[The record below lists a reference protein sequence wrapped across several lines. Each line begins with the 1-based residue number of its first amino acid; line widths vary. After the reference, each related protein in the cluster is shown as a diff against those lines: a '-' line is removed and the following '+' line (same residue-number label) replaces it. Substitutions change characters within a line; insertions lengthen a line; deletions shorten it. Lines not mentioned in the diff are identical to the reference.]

1 MGEFL
6 RSWETPKFM
15 AGYWKIDSC
24 NYFAD
29 SPNQREQ
36 DSKLFRSFFFNDTG
50 RVFPG
55 LIDKKKTIWKREY
68 VLLPSTCS
76 MFGDSRIYLPAKSDT
91 AYLIKNKTLI
101 PFLYLDKGSKK
112 MPEDLYL
119 DQKTFIDMRDK
130 YISMIFLNNI
140 DDRRL
145 FIRLYYKKKMEIGI
159 LDTKS
164 KKVRFVNQ
172 QTYTGNHVGITND
185 IDGGFNLNP
194 SRDFDSGIFYQYYDA
209 FYLKEQFNNGFFK
222 NREAK
227 DIQKK
232 EEFIRIIQNLKNN
245 DNPVII
251 KYDLK

>member
-1 MGEFL
+1 
-6 RSWETPKFM
+6 
-15 AGYWKIDSC
+15 
-24 NYFAD
+24 
-29 SPNQREQ
+29 
-36 DSKLFRSFFFNDTG
+36 
-50 RVFPG
+50 
-55 LIDKKKTIWKREY
+55 
-68 VLLPSTCS
+68 
-76 MFGDSRIYLPAKSDT
+76 
-91 AYLIKNKTLI
+91 
-101 PFLYLDKGSKK
+101 
-112 MPEDLYL
+112 
-119 DQKTFIDMRDK
+119 
-130 YISMIFLNNI
+130 
-140 DDRRL
+140 
-145 FIRLYYKKKMEIGI
+145 MEIGI